1 MGKVNVEK
9 WFVYNK
15 VMNMNEYNP
24 VWYADGTLVWKKI
37 GAKTGRKG
45 KRRKK
50 QMPCISMRKIRLDN
64 AYEVDEEILEAS
76 RKQYKT
82 TGEMIPVYLSYDFRL
97 LKGYEQY
104 VLAKELGMKKIPFQR
119 RDMTKKEK
127 SKKKVTN
134 KKMGNKKYPLTTKSG
149 NVQYLTL
156 NKYKKAILAKRV
168 LRKVSKELRLIY
180 LGNLKFTI
188 ENENGERL
196 LKQKKGV
203 AAITIVK
210 FLQQHDY
217 INGQFV
223 KKPDQCTDK
232 ETGK

>member
-76 RKQYKT
+76 S
-82 TGEMIPVYLSYDFRL
+82 IV
-97 LKGYEQY
+97 
-104 VLAKELGMKKIPFQR
+104 
-119 RDMTKKEK
+119 
-127 SKKKVTN
+127 
-134 KKMGNKKYPLTTKSG
+134 
-149 NVQYLTL
+149 VQ
-156 NKYKKAILAKRV
+156 KAI
-168 LRKVSKELRLIY
+168 
-180 LGNLKFTI
+180 
-188 ENENGERL
+188 
-196 LKQKKGV
+196 
-203 AAITIVK
+203 
-210 FLQQHDY
+210 
-217 INGQFV
+217 
-223 KKPDQCTDK
+223 
-232 ETGK
+232 